1 MNRVFDASVWN
12 ANSDHVDQISEAMA
26 QAFGQLSNVVR
37 NKVSHFAKKGKDG
50 KPVPDYADLASCFE
64 CIRAAYATNGLS
76 VRQTFHPYGE
86 DGTIYLVTTVRH
98 KSGQFERSYLPMPG
112 RVPPQELAKA
122 ATYLKRIALCAIT
135 GIAADDDDDG
145 EQAERSHAAAAADSE
160 KRWEKAIASKL
171 GEAKKPDAVAAVL
184 DQIARGSA
192 SGHLSEAAAT
202 RLRVMA
208 NETAAK
214 LQPKPVVEV
223 TKDSNNKKSP
233 QPAAVS

>member
-12 ANSDHVDQISEAMA
+12 ANSDHVDQISAAMA
-26 QAFGQLSNVVR
+26 KAFGQLTNVVR

-98 KSGQFERSYLPMPG
+98 ESGQFERSYLPMPG
-112 RVPPQELAKA
+112 RVPPQELAKT

-145 EQAERSHAAAAADSE
+145 EQAERSHAAAAADTE
-160 KRWEKAIASKL
+160 KRWEKALTAKIREATKPEAIA
-171 GEAKKPDAVAAVL
+171 DVL
-184 DQIARGSA
+184 DQIARGVSG
-192 SGHLSEAAAT
+192 GHLSQDVAASLRKVASEAAGKFRPA
-202 RLRVMA
+202 A
-208 NETAAK
+208 AAAEPAKKKTAA
-214 LQPKPVVEV
+214 V
-223 TKDSNNKKSP
+223 
-233 QPAAVS
+233 A

>member
-12 ANSDHVDQISEAMA
+12 ANSDHVDQISAAMA
-26 QAFGQLSNVVR
+26 KAFGQLTNVVR

-98 KSGQFERSYLPMPG
+98 ESGQFERSYLPMPG

-145 EQAERSHAAAAADSE
+145 EQAERSHAAAEADTE
-160 KRWEKAIASKL
+160 KRWEKALTAKIR
-171 GEAKKPDAVAAVL
+171 EATKPEAVADVL
-184 DQIARGSA
+184 DQITRGVSG
-192 SGHLSEAAAT
+192 GHLSQDVAKALRLVANEAAD
-202 RLRVMA
+202 RLRPA
-208 NETAAK
+208 PAAAEPAKKKTAA
-214 LQPKPVVEV
+214 VA
-223 TKDSNNKKSP
+223 S
-233 QPAAVS
+233 